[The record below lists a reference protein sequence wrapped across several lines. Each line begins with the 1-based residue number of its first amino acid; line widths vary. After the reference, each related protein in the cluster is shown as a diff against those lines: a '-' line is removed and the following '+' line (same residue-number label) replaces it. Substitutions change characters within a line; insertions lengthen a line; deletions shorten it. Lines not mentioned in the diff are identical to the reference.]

1 MAARFDF
8 VLVRW
13 QVEGMPAC
21 DVVLTLDRADQD
33 DPRIDQIRALIAW
46 ALEKDSA
53 AVAAAPGGDA
63 LIGSG

>member
-13 QVEGMPAC
+13 QVEGLPES
-21 DVVLTLDRADQD
+21 DVVLELDHADQD
-33 DPRIDQIRALIAW
+33 DPRMEHVRAVIAW
-46 ALEKDSA
+46 ALEKDAA
-53 AVAAAPGGDA
+53 AVAAAPGGEI